1 MERRWLPPTARP
13 KFELH
18 EVEGRS
24 TLDLAL
30 LAVRASNARCLLP
43 GTDRELTL
51 RLVDLWDRVP
61 GEIVTVQVGKAWRY
75 KRHVYVSGAIEQAR
89 LDVPA
94 LGLPPL
100 TLADMGLWDPSQYDW
115 GEVEGDPEAW
125 AVPLLAKG
133 ARPWFEMEEVLPGED
148 PTNPDWDPI
157 LEAVDLKEMGAAGEA
172 CDLLMALLERDL
184 RCLDAH
190 AHLGNL
196 EFEHDPQKALRHYEV
211 GVRIG
216 ELTLGADFEGVL
228 AWGMIRNRPFLRCLH
243 GHGISLWRLGRLE
256 EARRTFERLLWLNPP
271 DNQGARFVL
280 EDLRAGRSWEECSA
294 TEAADHGCR

>member
-1 MERRWLPPTARP
+1 
-13 KFELH
+13 LH
-18 EVEGRS
+18 EVEGQS

-51 RLVDLWDRVP
+51 RSVDLWDRVP
-61 GEIVTVQVGKAWRY
+61 GEIVTVKVGKAWRY

-100 TLADMGLWDPSQYDW
+100 ALADRGSWEPSQYDW
-115 GEVEGDPEAW
+115 GEVEGEPEAW
-125 AVPLLAKG
+125 AVPLLEKG
-133 ARPWFEMEEVLPGED
+133 SRPWFEMEEVLPGAD

-157 LEAVDLKEMGAAGEA
+157 LEAVELNEGGAAGEA
-172 CDLLMALLERDL
+172 RDLLMDLLERDL

-196 EFEHDPQKALRHYEV
+196 EFEHDPKKALRHYEV

-216 ELTLGADFEGVL
+216 ELTLGAGFEGVL

-243 GHGISLWRLGRLE
+243 GHGVGLWRLGRLE
-256 EARRTFERLLWLNPP
+256 EARRIFERLLWLNPP

-294 TEAADHGCR
+294 AKAADHGCR